1 MAHGNLPLIIEV
13 TTNLNERK
21 EITMSTQNSNTISFK
36 GKHFFVGFDVHKTR
50 WVVTIRHSGM
60 HLKTFSMDPYPE
72 GLKNYLE
79 KNYPEG
85 TYHLVYEVGFCG
97 FWIFRRFKLLG
108 VDCLVINPAD
118 VPTGHKEKERKSDP
132 VDSHKLAR
140 ELENGSLQGIYVP
153 TEDEQHLRTLCRLYT
168 TSVQSSTRVKNR
180 IKGLLNFNG
189 IEYPINSSSWPAK
202 FISYLQSLPL
212 DNGPAKKTLSIH
224 LDELRLHR
232 MHTLVILKEL
242 RKHVR
247 TTHGG
252 TIIKLL
258 ISVSGIGFK
267 SAVILYTE
275 IMDMKRFSNFNK
287 LRTYIG
293 LVPSTHDSGE
303 TQSSSGLTVRKNKF
317 LRRIIIESAWVAIRK
332 DPALLA
338 YYNKQRSRMKSQR
351 AIIRVA
357 VKLLSRIRYV
367 WLNERAYVTG
377 IVEGTT
383 VS

>member
-1 MAHGNLPLIIEV
+1 
-13 TTNLNERK
+13 
-21 EITMSTQNSNTISFK
+21 
-36 GKHFFVGFDVHKTR
+36 
-50 WVVTIRHSGM
+50 M
-60 HLKTFSMDPYPE
+60 HLKTFSMDPSPE
-72 GLKNYLE
+72 GLKKYLE
-79 KNYPEG
+79 KSYPDG
-85 TYHLVYEVGFCG
+85 IYHLVYEVGFSG
-97 FWIFRRFKLLG
+97 FWIYRRFKQLS

-118 VPTGHKEKERKSDP
+118 VPTAHKEKERKSDP
-132 VDSHKLAR
+132 VDSNKLAR
-140 ELENGSLQGIYVP
+140 ELEKGTLEGIYVP

-168 TSVQSSTRVKNR
+168 TSVQSTTRVKNR
-180 IKGLLNFNG
+180 IKGLLHFNG
-189 IEYPINSSSWPAK
+189 IEYPIHSSCWPAK

-212 DNGPAKKTLSIH
+212 DNGPARKALSIH
-224 LDELRLHR
+224 MDELRLHR
-232 MHTLVILKEL
+232 MHTLFILKEL
-242 RKHVR
+242 KKHLR
-247 TTHGG
+247 TSHGG
-252 TIIKLL
+252 TIIRLL
-258 ISVSGIGFK
+258 ISVPGVGFK
-267 SAVILYTE
+267 SAVIFYTE

-317 LRRIIIESAWVAIRK
+317 LRHIIIESAWVAIRK

-367 WLNERAYVTG
+367 WLNEHAYVSG
-377 IVEGTT
+377 IVEGDT